1 MKLRQLGLFG
11 ALILAL
17 LPSPAQAQGDF
28 IKSKLKH
35 LIEKTGV
42 YVSAST
48 RTPLDDEVDMGTSIG
63 FGLGFASEH
72 QRAGKKYPLGFS
84 TYSGGLDTSDGHSF
98 GRISAKQIM
107 SGIGYQWARGKLTW
121 GGQLG
126 VGYSFNKVTLD
137 PGVAV
142 AFGVPEPVGVSVS
155 NSFVIR
161 PQAKVEYFV
170 HRKLSLRTQL
180 SYTHQDP
187 DVVIHTITEDIAHQW
202 KTNHVQLSFAVGV
215 FPLRK

>member
-35 LIEKTGV
+35 LIEKAGV

-63 FGLGFASEH
+63 VGLGFASEH
-72 QRAGKKYPLGFS
+72 QRAGKKYPFGFS
-84 TYSGGLDTSDGHSF
+84 TYSGDLQTADGHGF

-107 SGIGYQWARGKLTW
+107 SGIGYQWARGKTRLGWTT
-121 GGQLG
+121 GCRLFIQLG
-126 VGYSFNKVTLD
+126 LARSRCGD
-137 PGVAV
+137 GVRRAG
-142 AFGVPEPVGVSVS
+142 AGRRLG
-155 NSFVIR
+155 
-161 PQAKVEYFV
+161 
-170 HRKLSLRTQL
+170 
-180 SYTHQDP
+180 
-187 DVVIHTITEDIAHQW
+187 
-202 KTNHVQLSFAVGV
+202 G
-215 FPLRK
+215 